1 MLDTPLEETKGL
13 VQTDN
18 VLEVK
23 LITTLSSD
31 LTDTRHT
38 EWIVWEETFFTQTNV
53 TDKYTGTE
61 QISCQLSYQTCIAA
75 GLGSTKG
82 SATTAMIITRTDA
95 VAFE

>member
-1 MLDTPLEETKGL
+1 LKDAQPWMLDTPLEETKGL

-38 EWIVWEETFFTQTNV
+38 E
-53 TDKYTGTE
+53 
-61 QISCQLSYQTCIAA
+61 
-75 GLGSTKG
+75 
-82 SATTAMIITRTDA
+82 
-95 VAFE
+95 